1 VKKRIRRTRGY
12 TVGISVF
19 VNANGDLGLWENGL
33 RQNVFFLYEL
43 FRAAPNCA
51 KVYLLN
57 HGDGD
62 PTAMPDGLDF
72 PLDAIVKT
80 PDVMADLDYVIVIG
94 AAIDPTTLVM
104 LREQGTKIIS
114 YRGGNGAVLSIE
126 SIIDEKRRPQAERYF
141 DVGLFDAVWMTPQ
154 HIHTYK
160 PWIQTI
166 YRLPVSEVPQIW
178 SPTFLD
184 CRQVSKDGLFGY
196 QPGKDKW
203 RVGMMDPNITVM
215 KTSHMGML
223 ACEVAYRERPGMFKS
238 IYVSNASQLMDH
250 PHFSSFASSMSA
262 AKAGIMT
269 VEPRFISADFLANHC
284 DAIVTHHW
292 ENGLN
297 YVYYD
302 VLHGNYPL
310 IHNSSFLKDYG
321 YYYPDWSP
329 DIGGK
334 VLIDAFDRH
343 DKELPAYQAK
353 CRELIARVAPTHPDN
368 IALHERLLTAPIVTL

>member
-1 VKKRIRRTRGY
+1 MKKRIRRTRGY
-12 TVGISVF
+12 TVGISIF
-19 VNANGDLGLWENGL
+19 VNADGDLGLWENGL
-33 RQNVFFLYEL
+33 RQNVFFLYEM
-43 FRAAPNCA
+43 FTAASNCA

-57 HGDGD
+57 HGDGE
-62 PTAMPDGLDF
+62 PTAMPDGLNF

-80 PDVMADLDYVIVIG
+80 ADVMASLDYVIVIG
-94 AAIDPTTLVM
+94 AAIDPATLVM

-141 DVGLFDAVWMTPQ
+141 DVGLFDAIWMTPQ
-154 HIHTYK
+154 HLHTYR
-160 PWIQTI
+160 PWLQTI
-166 YRLPVSEVPQIW
+166 YRLPVAEVPQIW

-184 CRQVSKDGLFGY
+184 CRPVSKEGLFGY

-223 ACEVAYRERPGMFKS
+223 ACEVAYRHRPAMFKS
-238 IYVSNASQLMDH
+238 IYVSNAAQLMDH
-250 PHFSSFASSMSA
+250 PHFNSFASSMSA

-310 IHNSSFLKDYG
+310 IHNSEFLKDYG

-353 CRELIARVAPTHPDN
+353 CRELIARIAPTNPDN

>member
-1 VKKRIRRTRGY
+1 MKPRTRRTRGY
-12 TVGISVF
+12 TVGISIF

-33 RQNVFFLYEL
+33 RQNVFFLYEM
-43 FRAAPNCA
+43 FKAAPNCG
-51 KVYLLN
+51 KVVLLN

-62 PTAMPDGLDF
+62 PAAMPEGLDY
-72 PLDAIVKT
+72 PLDAIVRT
-80 PDVMADLDYVIVIG
+80 PAVIDDLDYVIVIG
-94 AAIDPTTLVM
+94 AAIDPTTLSM

-114 YRGGNGAVLSIE
+114 YRGGNGAILSIE
-126 SIIDEKRRPQAERYF
+126 SLITESKREQCERYF
-141 DVGLFDAVWMTPQ
+141 DVGLFDAIWMTPQ
-154 HIHTYK
+154 HLHTYK

-178 SPTFLD
+178 SPTFID
-184 CRQVSKDGLFGY
+184 SRPVAKAGLFGY
-196 QPGKDKW
+196 KPGKDKW

-223 ACEVAYRERPGMFKS
+223 ACEAAFRERPGMFQS
-238 IYVSNASQLMDH
+238 IYVSNAADLTGH
-250 PHFSSFASSMSA
+250 AHFNSFASSMSA

-269 VEPRFISADFLANHC
+269 VEPRFISGDFLANHC

-302 VLHGNYPL
+302 VLYGNYPL
-310 IHNSSFLKDYG
+310 IHNSEFLKDYG
-321 YYYPDWSP
+321 YFYPEFCP

-353 CRELIARVAPTHPDN
+353 TKELIARLAPTNPDN
-368 IALHERLLTAPIVTL
+368 IALHERLLTAPVVKL

>member
-1 VKKRIRRTRGY
+1 MKKRVRRTRGY
-12 TVGISVF
+12 TVGISIF

-43 FRAAPNCA
+43 FSAAPNCA
-51 KVYLLN
+51 KVLLLN
-57 HGDGD
+57 HGDGE

-126 SIIDEKRRPQAERYF
+126 SIIDETRRPQAERYF
-141 DVGLFDAVWMTPQ
+141 DVGLFDAIWMTPQ
-154 HIHTYK
+154 HLHTYR
-160 PWIQTI
+160 PWLQTI

-184 CRQVSKDGLFGY
+184 CRPVSKEGLFGY
-196 QPGKDKW
+196 KPGKDKW
-203 RVGMMDPNITVM
+203 RVGMMDPNNTVM
-215 KTSHMGML
+215 KTSHMGIL
-223 ACEVAYRERPGMFKS
+223 ACEVAFRARPGMFKS
-238 IYVSNASQLMDH
+238 IYISNAAHLIDH
-250 PHFSSFASSMSA
+250 PHFSNFASSMTA

-284 DAIVTHHW
+284 DAIVTHQW

-302 VLHGNYPL
+302 VLHGHYPL
-310 IHNSSFLKDYG
+310 IHNSPFLKDYG

-334 VLIDAFDRH
+334 MLVDAFDRH
-343 DKELPAYQAK
+343 DRELPAYQVK
-353 CRELIARVAPTHPDN
+353 CRELIARVAPTNPAI
-368 IALHERLLTAPIVTL
+368 IAMHERLLTAPVLSL